1 MRSTLLAIL
10 IACGAPMSAAVAHT
24 DRPGH
29 HSHGP
34 INQLEAED
42 AARGVIGQMVRSNA
56 VEPSW
61 VDARI
66 VGAERKTREKRQEWI
81 VTLRNDQASDPA
93 KRTLYIFLSNTGGY
107 IAANHTGR

>member
-1 MRSTLLAIL
+1 MRTTVVAFL
-10 IACGAPMSAAVAHT
+10 IACGIGATASLAHT

-42 AARGVIGQMVRSNA
+42 AARGVVGDMVRKHA
-56 VEPSW
+56 VDASW

-66 VGAERKTREKRQEWI
+66 VKAERKTRDKRQEWV
-81 VTLRNDQASDPA
+81 VTLQNDVAADPA
-93 KRTLYIFLSNTGGY
+93 KRTLYVFLSNTGNY
-107 IAANHTGR
+107 IAANYTGR